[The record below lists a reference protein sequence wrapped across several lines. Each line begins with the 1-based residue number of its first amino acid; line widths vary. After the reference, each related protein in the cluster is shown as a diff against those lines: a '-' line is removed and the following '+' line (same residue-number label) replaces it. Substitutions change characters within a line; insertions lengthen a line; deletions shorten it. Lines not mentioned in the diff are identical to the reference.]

1 MELDERQEEELPKPT
16 GVPVS
21 MDRVIHKL
29 QERSATVVQ
38 NLTWDIATRDA
49 TIEAL
54 QERLDEETQL
64 RQEAE
69 GALVSEAAELR
80 EAREQ
85 IGHLVQGH
93 NFLMGEIEK
102 LRGDRL
108 DADEDLK
115 RDAFLEASNF
125 ATENAETELVPVPVS
140 AGQSA
145 GSSSPT
151 AQSEES

>member
-1 MELDERQEEELPKPT
+1 MDEEELPRPT

-29 QERSATVVQ
+29 QERSASVVQ

-54 QERLDEETQL
+54 QERLDEEAQL

-85 IGHLVQGH
+85 ISKLVAGHD
-93 NFLMGEIEK
+93 FLMGEIEQ
-102 LRGDRL
+102 LRAGQA
-108 DADEDLK
+108 ADGRK
-115 RDAFLEASNF
+115 DAFLEAPTEHRL
-125 ATENAETELVPVPVS
+125 ATENAETELVPVP
-140 AGQSA
+140 AGDEQ
-145 GSSSPT
+145 
-151 AQSEES
+151 